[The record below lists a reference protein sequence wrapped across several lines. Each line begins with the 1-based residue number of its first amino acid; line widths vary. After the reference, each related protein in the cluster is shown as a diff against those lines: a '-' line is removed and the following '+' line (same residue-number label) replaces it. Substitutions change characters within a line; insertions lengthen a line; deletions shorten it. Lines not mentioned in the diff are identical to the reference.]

1 MCRSQSLHSRSLTLS
16 LSCSPALL
24 HIRNL
29 ALPLSISRLF
39 VVSLSSI
46 LALSLMYSLAHL
58 LSWIL
63 AISLSLSVFL
73 HIYIQHT
80 SAQSQV
86 CCSVSQRVAVA
97 LLHSGNLAFA
107 LCLSHTPHQSASP
120 TDAAAGHASEQAP
133 PNHCTWAAP
142 LHSAPP
148 VRVCV
153 CMCVCSVC
161 L

>member
-1 MCRSQSLHSRSLTLS
+1 VCRSQSLHSRSLTLS

-133 PNHCTWAAP
+133 PNHCT
-142 LHSAPP
+142 
-148 VRVCV
+148 
-153 CMCVCSVC
+153 
-161 L
+161 